1 MCIYIHIDIH
11 IDIYISIYL
20 SIYVCVFNKIF
31 SYIKF
36 SHSGAAGKFIQPS
49 LQPGTFAAWG
59 FWRRT
64 SWPARR
70 SRARQ
75 AQSRGQAVLSR
86 RKPRHIPTQ
95 CRRYSNAQT
104 LAAEA
109 AHQDPGSSAP
119 SGMRKAPSPTQSSY
133 RSFSKLHPVSRW
145 PLNWAFLPRKN
156 ARPQPQKL
164 CSARLVDPIS

>member
-1 MCIYIHIDIH
+1 M
-11 IDIYISIYL
+11 
-20 SIYVCVFNKIF
+20 CVFNKIF

-59 FWRRT
+59 VWRRT

-109 AHQDPGSSAP
+109 AHQDPGSP
-119 SGMRKAPSPTQSSY
+119 RLLVCGKPR
-133 RSFSKLHPVSRW
+133 
-145 PLNWAFLPRKN
+145 LPRNQAIVVSQSCIQFPGDLWTGLFCRARTQDPSHKN
-156 ARPQPQKL
+156 CAVHDWWIQYHKVYCNYPSRNGM
-164 CSARLVDPIS
+164 ATAGMGRR